1 MPTPIRWGI
10 LGPGHIAEK
19 FAEALN
25 HTAGVVLEAVASRDP
40 ARAAAFAGKYGCGR
54 YFGDYISLAE
64 DPSVDVIYI
73 ATPHGFHLEH
83 ALLCLERGKP
93 LLIEKPLTLSGAETS
108 KLTDTARQKNLFV
121 MEAMWTRFLPVI
133 RTAEKL
139 IREGR
144 IGDLRM
150 VTADFCFRGTQNPE
164 GRLYN
169 MRLGGGSLLDV
180 GVYPLSLFQLLLGNP
195 EKILSTARLAAGGAD
210 ETCQAILQYPG
221 ARSAQMISGISFD
234 SPVTATISGT
244 EGMIQI
250 PARWYRAGALSLE
263 PRGEARQAFSCPVA
277 FNGFEYQIR
286 EVVRCLD
293 EGVLESPDWPH
304 SMVLD
309 RFKTMDLIRE
319 QCGIRYD

>member
-25 HTAGVVLEAVASRDP
+25 HTGGVLLEAVASRDP
-40 ARAAAFAGKYGCGR
+40 ERAAAFAGKFGGCR
-54 YFGDYISLAE
+54 YHADYISLAE

-93 LLIEKPLTLSGAETS
+93 LLIEKPMTLSWAGTS
-108 KLTDTARQKNLFV
+108 KLTGMALQKGLFV

-133 RTAEKL
+133 RTTERL
-139 IREGR
+139 IKEGE

-150 VTADFCFRGTQNPE
+150 VLADFCFKGTSSRE

-180 GVYPLSLFQLLLGNP
+180 GVYPLSLFQLFLGNP
-195 EKILSTARLAAGGAD
+195 EKILSCARLADTGAD
-210 ETCQAILQYPG
+210 EICQALLQYP
-221 ARSAQMISGISFD
+221 AERSAQMISGI
-234 SPVTATISGT
+234 
-244 EGMIQI
+244 
-250 PARWYRAGALSLE
+250 
-263 PRGEARQAFSCPVA
+263 
-277 FNGFEYQIR
+277 
-286 EVVRCLD
+286 
-293 EGVLESPDWPH
+293 
-304 SMVLD
+304 
-309 RFKTMDLIRE
+309 
-319 QCGIRYD
+319 